1 MRFKRTYSQK
11 TNRMRKLNQNFEDLE
26 EQIFNLGIQK
36 IKMGLR
42 WLRR

>member
-36 IKMGLR
+36 N
-42 WLRR
+42 